1 MQEQYIIIIINMKYT
16 RAQQAANLLKAKKE
30 KPKIG
35 SGKRFEELTGELKKK
50 GVKDP
55 GALAAWAGINKYGK
69 AAMTKMAL
77 KGRK

>member
-55 GALAAWAGINKYGK
+55 GALAAWAGRQKYGK
-69 AAMTKMAL
+69 AAFQKL
-77 KGRK
+77 SKGRK

>member
-1 MQEQYIIIIINMKYT
+1 
-16 RAQQAANLLKAKKE
+16 LLKAKKE